1 MPRGPR
7 RKKFPADV
15 IGRTVH
21 ITSCGSRQERNRTT
35 VRMLPPAAQRRSLGS
50 SGLGYSGEGTDDSG
64 AVGADRQEGGD
75 EAVGWQLETDA
86 MIFILL
92 IIQRKMDLITVPWMP
107 LVQFAHKIMPIS
119 TECHYGND

>member
-21 ITSCGSRQERNRTT
+21 ITSCGSRPKRNRTT
-35 VRMLPPAAQRRSLGS
+35 VRMLPPAAKRRSLGS
-50 SGLGYSGEGTDDSG
+50 SGLGYSGEGTNDSG
-64 AVGADRQEGGD
+64 AVGANRQEGGD
-75 EAVGWQLETDA
+75 EAVGRQLETDA

-92 IIQRKMDLITVPWMP
+92 II
-107 LVQFAHKIMPIS
+107 
-119 TECHYGND
+119 